1 MARAQGMVSVVWMPS
16 GMAAPPR
23 YLTIPAY
30 CWLRTGR
37 YPNTN
42 MAVPFGPDGR
52 QLFDS
57 DFMAVCWFRTIRD
70 VVIDAGVMAAVAVE
84 AMQDGTIGNLA
95 NRTPLVFDN
104 GWLAT
109 LNQDFQINSFG
120 GFTGGV
126 DLPDLN
132 ARIEA
137 LANDIRV
144 NPMTMQLMTDDVNAM
159 LAMDARTPAHLKFPV
174 DGSIEPV
181 GPPGAPGRQWV
192 RSEMERIMDRDRR
205 INERIVANRA
215 NVNINLGN
223 NSVMYTHG
231 TDYLVSDDSVVFRH
245 PPSRGDAIIFDEA
258 IEMMQTPAGKKPL
271 VHVAERVIRP
281 PTMRELWLD

>member
-1 MARAQGMVSVVWMPS
+1 MARAQGIVSVVWSPDMRS
-16 GMAAPPR
+16 MPPR
-23 YLTIPAY
+23 HLVVPANSWVSNDVVT
-30 CWLRTGR
+30 C
-37 YPNTN
+37 
-42 MAVPFGPDGR
+42 
-52 QLFDS
+52 S
-57 DFMAVCWFRTIRD
+57 FRTLRDLILEVD
-70 VVIDAGVMAAVAVE
+70 VVGAVAVE
-84 AMQDGTIGNLA
+84 ATVDGVVGNLP
-95 NRTPLVFDN
+95 NRVRLLFAS
-104 GWLAT
+104 GFLSS
-109 LNQDFQINSFG
+109 INRDLQVRTFG
-120 GFTGGV
+120 AFTGGSELM
-126 DLPDLN
+126 DHS

-137 LANDIRV
+137 LANDVRV
-144 NPMTMQLMTDDVNAM
+144 DPAHRHRLMTDVNAW
-159 LAMDARTPAHLKFPV
+159 LALDAATPAHLKFPV

-181 GPPGAPGRQWV
+181 GPPGAPGRHWV

-245 PPSRGDAIIFDEA
+245 PPSRGDVIIFDEA

>member
-1 MARAQGMVSVVWMPS
+1 MARAQGIVSVVWSPDMRS
-16 GMAAPPR
+16 MPPR
-23 YLTIPAY
+23 HLVVPAHS
-30 CWLRTGR
+30 WLS
-37 YPNTN
+37 ND
-42 MAVPFGPDGR
+42 AIIC
-52 QLFDS
+52 S
-57 DFMAVCWFRTIRD
+57 FRTLRDLILEVD
-70 VVIDAGVMAAVAVE
+70 VVGAVAVE
-84 AMQDGTIGNLA
+84 AMQDGVGGNLA
-95 NRTPLVFDN
+95 NRARLLFS
-104 GWLAT
+104 GGFLSS
-109 LNQDFQINSFG
+109 INRDLQVRSFG

-159 LAMDARTPAHLKFPV
+159 LAMDARTPAHLKVPV

-181 GPPGAPGRQWV
+181 GPPGAAGRQWV
-192 RSEMERIMDRDRR
+192 HSEMERIMDRDRR

-231 TDYLVSDDSVVFRH
+231 TDYLVSDDSVIFRD
-245 PPSRGDAIIFDEA
+245 PPSRGDTIIFDEA

-271 VHVAERVIRP
+271 IHVAERVIRP